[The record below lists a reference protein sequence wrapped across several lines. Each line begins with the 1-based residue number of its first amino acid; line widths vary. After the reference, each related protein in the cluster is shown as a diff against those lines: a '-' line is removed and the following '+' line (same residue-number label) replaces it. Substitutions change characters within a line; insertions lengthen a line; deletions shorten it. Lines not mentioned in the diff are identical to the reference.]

1 MTIKKQFILLIV
13 LVTLSML
20 ALLGLGR
27 YNAATVVE
35 LEQEALQLGQIEVGM
50 LTLRRNEKDFLAR
63 KDPKYLDQF
72 TANHQTLMAR
82 VHDLQGRL
90 EASGIDA
97 GKALQTGRVL
107 EDYAARFRDLVA
119 VQQEIGLDEKSGLYG
134 SLRTAVHGV
143 EKLVKEQQ
151 DHHLLSDMLMLR
163 RNEKDFMLRDN
174 LKYVDKLT
182 KNVGVFN
189 ATLAESDIPAEVKEQ
204 IATAIAKYQADFMA
218 LVDGYQRKG
227 LSAKEGILGDMR
239 NTVHQTEQLIE
250 QMGKDITG
258 AVDEHV
264 LSAERIT
271 LAAGLALLLLIVGI
285 LVFLSRNILR
295 PVQTFALT
303 MSRAADERDVSLRAD
318 VTGKCEISDMA
329 RAFNGM
335 MDEFQ
340 ALLRQV
346 TDSAASVAAASTEL
360 ATVTENTA
368 NGVERQRVE
377 SDQVATAMNEMAST
391 VQEVARHAEQAAE
404 ASNNADG
411 EASEGARVV
420 AQSVTGIKRLAE
432 EVERTAATISELEKE
447 SDNIGTVLS
456 VITGIAEQTNLLA
469 LNAAIEAARAGE
481 QGRGF
486 AVVADEVR
494 TLAQRSQ
501 QSTEEI
507 KTIIDRLQGKAQAA
521 VQAMQGGREQ
531 AQVSVEQAEKAGGS
545 LSAIAAA
552 ITAIRD
558 MNTQIASAA
567 EEQSAVAEEI
577 NQSVVRITQVAEE
590 SAQGAEETTRTS
602 GELAELAAQMQAR
615 VSSFRIS

>member
-1 MTIKKQFILLIV
+1 MTIKKQFIVLIA
-13 LVTLSML
+13 LVTLAML
-20 ALLGLGR
+20 ALLGLSR
-27 YNAATVVE
+27 YNAATIIS
-35 LEQEALQLGQIEVGM
+35 LEQEAVLLGEVETGM

-63 KDPKYLDQF
+63 NDLKYLDKF
-72 TANHQTLMAR
+72 NANHEALMGKVR
-82 VHDLQGRL
+82 DLQGRL

-97 GKALQTGRVL
+97 AKAAQVGQVL
-107 EDYAARFRDLVA
+107 EDYAARFRELVA
-119 VQQEIGLDEKSGLYG
+119 VQQEIGLNEKDGLYG
-134 SLRTAVHGV
+134 SLREAVHGV
-143 EKLVKEQQ
+143 EKLVKEQH
-151 DHHLLSDMLMLR
+151 DYHLLSDMLMLR

-182 KNVGVFN
+182 KNVAVFE
-189 ATLAESDIPAEVKEQ
+189 TSLAASDIPADVKAQ
-204 IATAIAKYQADFMA
+204 IGTAIAKYQADFLA

-227 LSAKEGILGDMR
+227 LSSKEGIRGAMR
-239 NTVHQTEQLIE
+239 DTVHQTEELITQLD
-250 QMGKDITG
+250 GD
-258 AVDEHV
+258 
-264 LSAERIT
+264 IT
-271 LAAGLALLLLIVGI
+271 LAVDGHVARANWVGLSIGLGLLVVIVGI
-285 LVFLSRNILR
+285 LLFLSRNILR
-295 PVQTFALT
+295 PVQAFART
-303 MSRAADERDVSLRAD
+303 MTRAAEERDISLRAD
-318 VTGKCEISDMA
+318 VTGKCEIAHMA

-346 TDSAASVAAASTEL
+346 VDSAASVAAASTEL
-360 ATVTENTA
+360 AAVTENTA
-368 NGVERQRVE
+368 GGVQRQRVE
-377 SDQVATAMNEMAST
+377 SDQVATAMNEMAAT
-391 VQEVARHAEQAAE
+391 VQEVARHAEQAAA
-404 ASNNADG
+404 ASNDADG

-420 AQSVTGIKRLAE
+420 AQSVSGIKRLAE
-432 EVERTAATISELEKE
+432 EVERTATTINELEKE

-507 KTIIDRLQGKAQAA
+507 KNIIDRLQGKAQAA

-531 AQVSVEQAEKAGGS
+531 AQVSVEQAEKAGSS
-545 LSAIAAA
+545 LSAIADA
-552 ITAIRD
+552 IVAIRD

-577 NQSVVRITQVAEE
+577 NQSVVRIAQVAEE
-590 SAQGAEETTRTS
+590 SAVGVDKTTRTS
-602 GELAELAAQMQAR
+602 GELAELAAQMQQR
-615 VSSFRIS
+615 VSSFRIG

>member
-1 MTIKKQFILLIV
+1 MTIKNQFILLIV

-20 ALLGLGR
+20 ALLAMGR
-27 YNAATVVE
+27 YSAATVVE
-35 LEQEALQLGQIEVGM
+35 LEQEAVQLGQIEVGM

-72 TANHQTLMAR
+72 NANHQTLMAR

-97 GKALQTGRVL
+97 GKAQQTGQVL

-134 SLRTAVHGV
+134 SLRTAVHDV
-143 EKLVKEQQ
+143 EKLVKGQN
-151 DHHLLSDMLMLR
+151 DYRLLSDMLMLR

-218 LVDGYQRKG
+218 LAEGYQRKG

-250 QMGKDITG
+250 QLHVDITQ

-264 LSAERIT
+264 VSAERIS
-271 LAAGLALLLLIVGI
+271 LVIGLGLLLLIVGI
-285 LVFLSRNILR
+285 LLFLSRNILR
-295 PVQTFALT
+295 PVQAFSST
-303 MSRAADERDVSLRAD
+303 MSRAAAERDVSLRAD
-318 VTGKCEISDMA
+318 VTGKCEIGDMA

-360 ATVTENTA
+360 AAVTEKTA
-368 NGVERQRVE
+368 SGVELQRVE

-404 ASNNADG
+404 ASSNADG
-411 EASEGARVV
+411 EAAEGARVV
-420 AQSVTGIKRLAE
+420 AQSVTGIKRLAA

-531 AQVSVEQAEKAGGS
+531 AQVSVEQAEMAGGS

-590 SAQGAEETTRTS
+590 SALGVEETTRTS